1 MPFFPSMPEDATTKH
16 VFTAHP
22 EIYSHW
28 VRVSEAILRDPS
40 PLTPAQRELI
50 GAYVSSLNACQY
62 CYGGHRAAAELFGIA
77 PQTIDGLIQD
87 LATAPIDSKLR
98 PILAFVKKLTLTS
111 TRMTQADA
119 DAVFAAGWDEAALH
133 SAIAVCCLFN
143 FMNRLVDG
151 HGIEADRA
159 SFAAWTQ
166 ACRNGI
172 RRPIRG
178 GDGKRHAVINRESR
192 DDRDCICSGCSRR
205 RNFGA
210 IGCRRDGR
218 HSWNSAR

>member
-1 MPFFPSMPEDATTKH
+1 MPFFPAMPADASTKH
-16 VFTAHP
+16 IFTAHP

-28 VRVSEAILRDPS
+28 PPVPEAILRGPS

-50 GAYVSSLNACQY
+50 GAYVSSLNSCQY

-98 PILAFVKKLTLTS
+98 PLLAFVKKLTLMP

-119 DAVFAAGWDEAALH
+119 DAAFAAGGVGREGLAFRHRGLLPVQFH
-133 SAIAVCCLFN
+133 ESARGRARDRGRSG
-143 FMNRLVDG
+143 RLR
-151 HGIEADRA
+151 RA
-159 SFAAWTQ
+159 RTQ

-172 RRPIRG
+172 RRPVRG
-178 GDGKRHAVINRESR
+178 GDGERHPLAASWSWPKRRAV
-192 DDRDCICSGCSRR
+192 RR
-205 RNFGA
+205 ARG
-210 IGCRRDGR
+210 RR
-218 HSWNSAR
+218 

>member
-1 MPFFPSMPEDATTKH
+1 MPFFPSMPADATTKH
-16 VFTAHP
+16 VFTAYP
-22 EIYSHW
+22 EIYSQW
-28 VRVSEAILRDPS
+28 ARVSEAILRGPS
-40 PLTPAQRELI
+40 PLTPAH
-50 GAYVSSLNACQY
+50 VSSLNSCQY

-159 SFAAWTQ
+159 SFTERGRKHVEMGYVAQYEAAV
-166 ACRNGI
+166 AKDLR
-172 RRPIRG
+172 
-178 GDGKRHAVINRESR
+178 
-192 DDRDCICSGCSRR
+192 
-205 RNFGA
+205 
-210 IGCRRDGR
+210 
-218 HSWNSAR
+218 

>member
-1 MPFFPSMPEDATTKH
+1 MPFFPSLPSDASTKH

-28 VRVSEAILRDPS
+28 VRVSEAILRGPS

-50 GAYVSSLNACQY
+50 GAYVSSLNSCQY

-77 PQTIDGLIQD
+77 PQAIDGLIQD

-98 PILAFVKKLTLTS
+98 PILAFVKKLTLTPA
-111 TRMTQADA
+111 RMTQADA
-119 DAVFAAGWDEAALH
+119 DAVFAAGWDEKALH

-159 SFAAWTQ
+159 GFAE
-166 ACRNGI
+166 RG
-172 RRPIRG
+172 RRHVEMG
-178 GDGKRHAVINRESR
+178 YVAQYEAAMAKNSR
-192 DDRDCICSGCSRR
+192 
-205 RNFGA
+205 
-210 IGCRRDGR
+210 
-218 HSWNSAR
+218 

>member
-1 MPFFPSMPEDATTKH
+1 MPFFRSLPEDATTKQ
-16 VFTAHP
+16 VFIAHP

-28 VRVSEAILRDPS
+28 ARVSEAILRGPS

-77 PQTIDGLIQD
+77 PEAIDGLIHD
-87 LATAPIDSKLR
+87 LATAPVDSQLR
-98 PILAFVKKLTLTS
+98 PIFAFVKKLTLTP

-133 SAIAVCCLFN
+133 SAIAVCCVFS

-151 HGIEADRA
+151 HGIEADRT
-159 SFAAWTQ
+159 SFTERGRKHVEMGYVAQYEAAV
-166 ACRNGI
+166 
-172 RRPIRG
+172 
-178 GDGKRHAVINRESR
+178 GK
-192 DDRDCICSGCSRR
+192 
-205 RNFGA
+205 GA
-210 IGCRRDGR
+210 R
-218 HSWNSAR
+218 

>member
-1 MPFFPSMPEDATTKH
+1 MPFFPSMPADATTKH

-28 VRVSEAILRDPS
+28 ARVSEAILRGPS

-50 GAYVSSLNACQY
+50 GAYVSSLNSCQY

-77 PQTIDGLIQD
+77 
-87 LATAPIDSKLR
+87 
-98 PILAFVKKLTLTS
+98 LTLTP

-119 DAVFAAGWDEAALH
+119 DAVFAAGWDEKALH

-151 HGIEADRA
+151 HGIEADRGG
-159 SFAAWTQ
+159 FAERGRRHVEMGYVAQ
-166 ACRNGI
+166 YEAAMAKGI
-172 RRPIRG
+172 R
-178 GDGKRHAVINRESR
+178 
-192 DDRDCICSGCSRR
+192 
-205 RNFGA
+205 
-210 IGCRRDGR
+210 
-218 HSWNSAR
+218 

>member
-1 MPFFPSMPEDATTKH
+1 MPFFPSMPADATTKH

-28 VRVSEAILRDPS
+28 VRVSEAILRGPS

-50 GAYVSSLNACQY
+50 GAYVSSLNSCQY
-62 CYGGHRAAAELFGIA
+62 CYGGHRAAAELFGVP

-87 LATAPIDSKLR
+87 LATAPIDSKFR

-119 DAVFAAGWDEAALH
+119 DAVFAAGWD
-133 SAIAVCCLFN
+133 N

-159 SFAAWTQ
+159 SFAERARKHVEMGYVAQ
-166 ACRNGI
+166 YEAAAKGI
-172 RRPIRG
+172 R
-178 GDGKRHAVINRESR
+178 
-192 DDRDCICSGCSRR
+192 
-205 RNFGA
+205 
-210 IGCRRDGR
+210 
-218 HSWNSAR
+218 

>member
-1 MPFFPSMPEDATTKH
+1 MQMPFFPSLPEDATTKQ
-16 VFTAHP
+16 VFIAHP

-28 VRVSEAILRDPS
+28 ARVSEAILRGPS
-40 PLTPAQRELI
+40 PLTPAQRELT

-77 PQTIDGLIQD
+77 PEAIDGLIHD
-87 LATAPIDSKLR
+87 LATALVDSQLR
-98 PILAFVKKLTLTS
+98 PIFAFVKKLTLTP

-133 SAIAVCCLFN
+133 SAIAVCCVVS

-159 SFAAWTQ
+159 SFTERGRKHVEMGYVAQYEAAV
-166 ACRNGI
+166 
-172 RRPIRG
+172 
-178 GDGKRHAVINRESR
+178 GK
-192 DDRDCICSGCSRR
+192 
-205 RNFGA
+205 GA
-210 IGCRRDGR
+210 R
-218 HSWNSAR
+218 

>member
-28 VRVSEAILRDPS
+28 VRVSEAILRGLS

-62 CYGGHRAAAELFGIA
+62 CYGGHRAAAELFGVP
-77 PQTIDGLIQD
+77 PQTIDGLIND
-87 LATAPIDSKLR
+87 LTSAPIDSKLR
-98 PILAFVKKLTLTS
+98 PIFAFVRKLTLTP

-119 DAVFAAGWDEAALH
+119 AAVFAAGWDEAALH

-143 FMNRLVDG
+143 LVEA
-151 HGIEADRA
+151 HGIQADRA
-159 SFAAWTQ
+159 SFTERGRKHVEMGYVAQYEAVVGQ
-166 ACRNGI
+166 AI
-172 RRPIRG
+172 R
-178 GDGKRHAVINRESR
+178 
-192 DDRDCICSGCSRR
+192 
-205 RNFGA
+205 
-210 IGCRRDGR
+210 
-218 HSWNSAR
+218 

>member
-1 MPFFPSMPEDATTKH
+1 
-16 VFTAHP
+16 
-22 EIYSHW
+22 
-28 VRVSEAILRDPS
+28 
-40 PLTPAQRELI
+40 
-50 GAYVSSLNACQY
+50 VSSLNSCQY

-119 DAVFAAGWDEAALH
+119 DVVFAAGWDEAALH

-159 SFAAWTQ
+159 SFAE
-166 ACRNGI
+166 
-172 RRPIRG
+172 RG
-178 GDGKRHAVINRESR
+178 RKHVEMGYVAQYETAVAKNVR
-192 DDRDCICSGCSRR
+192 
-205 RNFGA
+205 
-210 IGCRRDGR
+210 
-218 HSWNSAR
+218 